1 MSRTTFAPVTK
12 LVLLAMLLATL
23 PVAASTVG
31 NDLFLP
37 AVGTGAGVP
46 PSFWNTTIWA
56 FNPNE
61 GAVEVEFS
69 FLRRNQSNNP
79 SRHHSHDRDQPRRG
93 CADR

>member
-1 MSRTTFAPVTK
+1 MSRPTLSPFIQ
-12 LVLLAMLLATL
+12 LVLIAMLVAAI

-31 NDLFLP
+31 SDLFLP

-61 GAVEVEFS
+61 GAVDVEFS

-79 SRHHSHDRDQPRRG
+79 SNITHTMAIDPG
-93 CADR
+93 EVAIV